1 MFSLISLPALVGALG
16 GPRTLA
22 VLSPY
27 SPPVKVGHFKCP
39 ERPIFRR
46 VPLFLSPILLLFVL
60 KIGLGIPKVAMWTMG
75 GRQVRGG
82 SSECL
87 TCRVSL
93 GLDMAIKST

>member
-46 VPLFLSPILLLFVL
+46 VPLFLSSVLLLFVL
-60 KIGLGIPKVAMWTMG
+60 KIGLGIPKVANDGWSTSE
-75 GRQVRGG
+75 GRIIRTVACIARP
-82 SSECL
+82 
-87 TCRVSL
+87 
-93 GLDMAIKST
+93 

>member
-39 ERPIFRR
+39 ERPVFRR
-46 VPLFLSPILLLFVL
+46 VPLFLISILLLFVSG
-60 KIGLGIPKVAMWTMG
+60 IGLEIPKVAMWTAG
-75 GRQVRGG
+75 GW
-82 SSECL
+82 
-87 TCRVSL
+87 
-93 GLDMAIKST
+93 